1 MEEKK
6 PGKNGT
12 IKKAYI
18 QLLCFSLS
26 LCSVSDRALVWCLVA
41 LPNGNVHG
49 VWASDI
55 HVKKLYM
62 YVDMVYMV
70 EYKHMWCD
78 AQWNTSATHQLTIK
92 WIYWNFNKML
102 CCLVY
107 TCTCNA
113 YWLPTEAARQQVNHI
128 IQTPATECVQR
139 TLYCLRFCA

>member
-12 IKKAYI
+12 IKKACI

-55 HVKKLYM
+55 HVKNYM
-62 YVDMVYMV
+62 YVDIV

-78 AQWNTSATHQLTIK
+78 AQWNTSATHQL
-92 WIYWNFNKML
+92 
-102 CCLVY
+102 
-107 TCTCNA
+107 
-113 YWLPTEAARQQVNHI
+113 E
-128 IQTPATECVQR
+128 
-139 TLYCLRFCA
+139 